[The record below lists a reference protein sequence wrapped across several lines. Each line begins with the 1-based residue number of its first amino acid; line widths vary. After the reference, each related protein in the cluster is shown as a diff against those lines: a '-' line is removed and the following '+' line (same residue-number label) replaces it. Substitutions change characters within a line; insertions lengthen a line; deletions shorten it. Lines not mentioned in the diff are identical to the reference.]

1 MNTTRRSTTM
11 ATMRSV
17 AVASAVI
24 ASLVLAGC
32 GDKKDKPASQ
42 VAAKVN
48 KGEISVHQINYVLQR
63 QPGLKQEQ
71 AEEASK
77 TALEKL
83 IDQELAVQRATEMK
97 LDRDPRA
104 VQAIEAARRDILARF
119 YLEKVAEAA
128 AKPSPEEVKAYYD
141 AKPALF
147 SERRVYNLQ
156 EIAIQAEKDKL
167 PQIEQQLKAA
177 KSTAEFLDYLRANDI
192 RFAVNQAARAAE
204 QLPLNMLDAFHQLK
218 DGQAMM
224 VPSPSG
230 AQAIVLV
237 ASREAPVDEVKARP
251 AIEQFIL
258 NDRKRKIVEE
268 DIKSLRANAKIEYVG
283 KFADAAPAAQQPTE
297 AATAEQ
303 GSAPQN
309 TAAAEDGD
317 AAAISKGLSG
327 IK

>member
-1 MNTTRRSTTM
+1 MNTIHHSNAM
-11 ATMRSV
+11 ATMRSL

-24 ASLVLAGC
+24 AALFVAGC

-71 AEEASK
+71 AEVASK
-77 TALEKL
+77 EALQKL

-104 VQAIEAARRDILARF
+104 VQAIEAARREILARF

-128 AKPSPEEVKAYYD
+128 SKPSPEEVKAYYD

-147 SERRVYNLQ
+147 SQRRVYNLQ
-156 EIAIQAEKDKL
+156 EVAIQADQAKL
-167 PQIEQQLKAA
+167 PEIEQHLKSA
-177 KSTAEFLDYLRANDI
+177 KSTSDFLEYLRANSI
-192 RFAVNQAARAAE
+192 QFAVNQAARAAE
-204 QLPLNMLDAFHQLK
+204 QLPLNMLDAFHELK

-230 AQAIVLV
+230 AQAIFLV
-237 ASREAPVDEVKARP
+237 ASREAPVDEVRARP

-258 NDRKRKIVEE
+258 NDRKRKMVEE
-268 DIKSLRANAKIEYVG
+268 DLKALRAGAEIEYVG
-283 KFADAAPAAQQPTE
+283 KFADGAPTAAQAAAKDQP
-297 AATAEQ
+297 ATAQQQ
-303 GSAPQN
+303 GTSV
-309 TAAAEDGD
+309 AADDD

>member
-1 MNTTRRSTTM
+1 M

-268 DIKSLRANAKIEYVG
+268 DIKSLRASAKIEYVG
-283 KFADAAPAAQQPTE
+283 KFADAAPVAQQPTE